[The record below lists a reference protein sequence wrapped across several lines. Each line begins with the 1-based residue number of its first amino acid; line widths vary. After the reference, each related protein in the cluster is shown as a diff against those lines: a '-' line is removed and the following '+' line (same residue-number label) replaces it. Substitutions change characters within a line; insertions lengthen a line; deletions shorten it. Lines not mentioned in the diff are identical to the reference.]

1 MIAKRH
7 IRGLIPGTML
17 IVLLAPGSVAQAVT
31 VQYDGSVATSITG
44 VQIYDTLYDVSFE
57 FGVFWGVYGFGV
69 APTFGEVCALQASP
83 ENRHACGLGD
93 PTDSMVAMDTVN
105 EILNNTNA
113 VSVGPSSDLA
123 FERYVVP
130 YMIDWCAEE
139 LRVQSDYVGGVWV
152 NSGQQGPWCAP
163 AGRSFAVFSV
173 SGIPIPAAFWL
184 FGTAIFGLIGM
195 RRKAKLAA

>member
-1 MIAKRH
+1 MFTKRH

-31 VQYDGSVATSITG
+31 VQYDGSVATGITG

-57 FGVFWGVYGFGV
+57 FGVFWGVYGFNV
-69 APTFGEVCALQASP
+69 APTFGELCTLQTSP

-93 PTDSMVAMDTVN
+93 PTDSMVAMDAVN

-123 FERYVVP
+123 FDHYVVP

-152 NSGQQGPWCAP
+152 NSGQQGPYCQP
-163 AGRSFAVFSV
+163 TGRSFAKFSV

-184 FGTAIFGLIGM
+184 FGSGLGLLGWF
-195 RRKAKLAA
+195 RRRQSA